1 MSKQCEVEF
10 ATQGKTLDHTA
21 TMGLAL
27 AKTCTAP
34 LLKYGKQG
42 MEDCKNDTNSAA
54 IEAIALDIVVS
65 TGYVSN
71 LTNQPEYYYNSSIAH
86 AFYNGSCSIARDGH
100 HLHGEVVSFGVLVL
114 YAYAKDEEN
123 LMKMAKFNKSI
134 GLPVTLAD
142 VDLDESHL
150 EALTEAATKTNEW
163 KMHLSHSQKKSL
175 LPLLKRQMQ

>member
-1 MSKQCEVEF
+1 M
-10 ATQGKTLDHTA
+10 
-21 TMGLAL
+21 
-27 AKTCTAP
+27 
-34 LLKYGKQG
+34 
-42 MEDCKNDTNSAA
+42 
-54 IEAIALDIVVS
+54 DIVVS

-86 AFYNGSCSIARDGH
+86 AFYNGSCSITRDGH

-150 EALTEAATKTNEW
+150 EALTEAATKQMSG

-175 LPLLKRQMQ
+175 LTLLKRQMQ

>member
-1 MSKQCEVEF
+1 
-10 ATQGKTLDHTA
+10 
-21 TMGLAL
+21 MGLAL
-27 AKTCTAP
+27 AKTCTEP

-86 AFYNGSCSIARDGH
+86 AFYNGSCSIARNGH

-163 KMHLSHSQKKSL
+163 KNAPFPFTKEEFITAIKKADAVGQSL
-175 LPLLKRQMQ
+175 